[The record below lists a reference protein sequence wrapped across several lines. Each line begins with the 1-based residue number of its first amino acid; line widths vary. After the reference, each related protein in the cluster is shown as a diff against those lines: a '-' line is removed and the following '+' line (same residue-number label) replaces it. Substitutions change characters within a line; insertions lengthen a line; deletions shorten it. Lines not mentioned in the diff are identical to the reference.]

1 MPAITADARPGR
13 PITLCAQRVGAWAPG
28 ACLPGRSS
36 GGEGAVHDRRDDLAM
51 VNRAKALWLNVS
63 QSLGFIP
70 GFIVVLFAVLGIVL
84 VEIDGNVDLDG
95 VQVVFQGDGSAAR
108 TVLSVIAGSL
118 ITVAGLT
125 FSITM
130 VVLQLASS
138 QFSPRILRTFFGD
151 RMTQITIG
159 TYVGTFVYAILVLR
173 AVGSFDDAGF
183 VPRLSVT
190 VASLLGIAAV
200 VLLIV
205 FLHHVSQMVQV
216 SHVAANIAHAT
227 LARTDVLYPDGY
239 ETAMENDGGTDL
251 LDSWR
256 SDEPGRVLAPRPG
269 YVQRVGLDDLVKGVS
284 RRAERVAILVC
295 PGDFVS
301 IETPIA
307 EIWPAEAADD
317 CRHELLGAVSIASE
331 RDLHQDVDFGV
342 RQLAD
347 TALKSMSPGINDP
360 ATAVTCIGYL
370 RAILVCL
377 TERAPAA
384 GVRRFPDQDLAVMV
398 RERHFDEYLEVML
411 QINRYVDG
419 DAWVIGEML
428 RTLQACARTA
438 RRCGAHERMRTV
450 HSIAMTI
457 AEQATNEVK
466 NERDLGRIKRLR
478 AEIRASEA

>member
-1 MPAITADARPGR
+1 
-13 PITLCAQRVGAWAPG
+13 
-28 ACLPGRSS
+28 
-36 GGEGAVHDRRDDLAM
+36 M
-51 VNRAKALWLNVS
+51 VNRAKGLWLNLS

-70 GFIVVLFAVLGIVL
+70 GFIVLLFAILGIVL
-84 VEIDGNVDLDG
+84 VEIDENVDLGG
-95 VQVVFQGDGSAAR
+95 VQVVFKGDGPAAR

-151 RMTQITIG
+151 RMVQITIG
-159 TYVGTFVYAILVLR
+159 IFVGTFVYAILVLR
-173 AVGSFDDAGF
+173 AVGSFGDSGF

-216 SHVAANIAHAT
+216 SHVAASIARAT
-227 LARTDVLYPDGY
+227 LARTDVLYPDDY
-239 ETAMENDGGTDL
+239 EKARENERGTDL

-256 SDEPGRVLAPRPG
+256 SEEPGRVLAPHPG
-269 YVQRVGLDDLVKGVS
+269 YVQRVGLDDLVKSVS
-284 RRAERVAILVC
+284 LRAERVAILVC

-307 EIWPAEAADD
+307 EVWPAGAADD
-317 CRHELLGAVSIASE
+317 CRRELLGTVSIASE
-331 RDLHQDVDFGV
+331 RDLRQDVDFGL

-347 TALKSMSPGINDP
+347 TALKSISPGINDP

-370 RAILVCL
+370 RAILVRL
-377 TERAPAA
+377 TERASADA
-384 GVRRFPDQDLAVMV
+384 VHRFPDHDLAVIV
-398 RERHFDEYLEVML
+398 RGRQFEEYLEAIL

-419 DAWVIGEML
+419 DEWVIGEML
-428 RTLQACARTA
+428 RALQECARTA
-438 RRCGAHERMRTV
+438 RRRGAQERVRAV
-450 HSIAMTI
+450 HSVAMTI
-457 AEQATNEVK
+457 AEQANKEVK
-466 NERDLGRIKRLR
+466 HERDRGSINRLTEKIG
-478 AEIRASEA
+478 AGVEV